1 MSRNPFRLKQVS
13 VRLKAERPLLSEN
26 PVKNPDDAALLVKN
40 LISDFDRETICIVNL
55 RNDLCP
61 INFSL
66 CSIGT
71 LTASMAEPREM
82 IKAMCLSNATSFLML
97 HNHPG
102 GSLSPSKQ
110 DVEITDRMARL
121 GSLLHI
127 PLCDHLIVIPGSNRY
142 FSFKNQGVLTFKEP
156 IMKTEYTEIV
166 IPDIVAA
173 EPPEVREEDQLWDKL
188 SYSENEDEEL
198 EEEESP
204 SFCLS

>member
-1 MSRNPFRLKQVS
+1 MSKKPFRLKQVS
-13 VRLKAERPLLSEN
+13 VRLRAERPLLSEN
-26 PVKNPDDAALLVKN
+26 PVRNPDDAALLVKN

-142 FSFKNQGVLTFKEP
+142 FSFKNQGILTFKEP

-166 IPDIVAA
+166 IPDIIAA

-188 SYSENEDEEL
+188 SYSEKEDEEL
-198 EEEESP
+198 EEEESL

>member
-1 MSRNPFRLKQVS
+1 MNRKPFRLKQVS
-13 VRLKAERPLLSEN
+13 VRLRAERPLLSEN
-26 PVKNPDDAALLVKN
+26 PVRNPDEAALLVKN

>member
-1 MSRNPFRLKQVS
+1 MSKKPFRLKQVS
-13 VRLKAERPLLSEN
+13 VRLRAERPLLSEN
-26 PVKNPDDAALLVKN
+26 PVRNPDDAALLVKN

-142 FSFKNQGVLTFKEP
+142 FSFKNQGILTFKEP

-166 IPDIVAA
+166 IPDIIAA

>member
-13 VRLKAERPLLSEN
+13 VRLRAERPLLAER
-26 PVKNPDDAALLVKN
+26 PVRTPEDAAKLVKD
-40 LISDFDRETICIVNL
+40 LIADFDREAVCIVNL

-61 INFSL
+61 INFSV

-142 FSFKNQGVLTFKEP
+142 FSFKNQGILTFKEP

-166 IPDIVAA
+166 IPDIIAA

-188 SYSENEDEEL
+188 SYSEKEDEEL
-198 EEEESP
+198 EEEESL

>member
-188 SYSENEDEEL
+188 SYSEKEDEEL

>member
-1 MSRNPFRLKQVS
+1 
-13 VRLKAERPLLSEN
+13 
-26 PVKNPDDAALLVKN
+26 
-40 LISDFDRETICIVNL
+40 
-55 RNDLCP
+55 
-61 INFSL
+61 
-66 CSIGT
+66 
-71 LTASMAEPREM
+71 M

-127 PLCDHLIVIPGSNRY
+127 PLCDHLIVIPESNRY
-142 FSFKNQGVLTFKEP
+142 FSFKNRGVLTFKEP